1 MKVHNWSEV
10 PREQLNPDCV
20 RQAIHTDRMTLSR
33 LHLVAGGVVPRHSH
47 ENEQVTVLEKGRL
60 KFIFDDREE
69 IIQAGQCLQIPSHA
83 PHRVEVLEDSIALDL
98 FAPVREDWVRGDD
111 AYLRT
116 GAAKVTS
123 A

>member
-1 MKVHNWSEV
+1 
-10 PREQLNPDCV
+10 L
-20 RQAIHTDRMTLSR
+20 L
-33 LHLVAGGVVPRHSH
+33 AGGVVPRHSH

-60 KFIFDDREE
+60 KFIFDDREQ
-69 IIQAGQCLQIPSHA
+69 IIEAGQCLQIPSHA

-111 AYLRT
+111 AYLRA
-116 GAAKVTS
+116 GAAKATS